1 MEARAPGVIKLFGEH
16 AVVYD
21 RLAVAMAID
30 KYAYAK
36 VEKSGAGLSIALLD
50 LGKARNFSE
59 KELESVY
66 SSYFAKDSIPD
77 QKGKTEHILKFI
89 GENSAVDADL
99 LPFAVIASRIYKQYG
114 AGLGGGKVKIRS
126 DIPTQKGFAS
136 SASCYTA
143 FTLAMLDTLGISLGH
158 DEIIEIARDGE
169 RVRHKNEGAGKID
182 VSTSYYGG
190 FVSYRGSSGAKKED
204 GINAGV
210 ILRAIDTG
218 PKKSTAEMVARVR
231 ELYENNREY
240 ADYLLDKIEACSTRG
255 IAALKR
261 DDAEGL
267 GKIMDENHSYLRM
280 LGVSSESLENAI
292 ALTKTAG
299 GLGAKLSGGGGGGIA
314 IAVTKDHDTLER
326 ELKSHGY
333 INYPV
338 GVSKDGAS
346 VN

>member
-30 KYAYAK
+30 KYAYANVGK
-36 VEKSGAGLSIALLD
+36 AAGEFSVGLLD
-50 LGKARNFSE
+50 FGRSGNFSE
-59 KELESVY
+59 KELESIY
-66 SSYFAKDSIPD
+66 ISYFAKDSIPD

-99 LPFAVIASRIYKQYG
+99 LPFAVIASRIHKQYG
-114 AGLGGGKVKIRS
+114 AGLNGIKAEIRS
-126 DIPTQKGFAS
+126 EIPTQKGFAS

-143 FTLAMLDTLGISLGH
+143 FTLAMLNYLGISLGH
-158 DEIIEIARDGE
+158 DEIIEIAKDGE

-190 FVSYRGSSGAKKED
+190 FVSYRGSSGAKKEND
-204 GINAGV
+204 INTNIV
-210 ILRAIDTG
+210 LHAIDTG
-218 PKKSTAEMVARVR
+218 PKKSTAEMVGRVR
-231 ELYENNREY
+231 EIYESNREY
-240 ADYLLDKIEACSTRG
+240 ANYLLDRIEACSTRG
-255 IAALKR
+255 IAALKS
-261 DDAEGL
+261 DDAESL

-280 LGVSSESLENAI
+280 LGVSSESLEDAI
-292 ALTKTAG
+292 ALTKAAG

-314 IAVTKDHDTLER
+314 IAITKDHDALEK
-326 ELKSHGY
+326 ELALHGY
-333 INYPV
+333 VNYSV
-338 GVSKDGAS
+338 GVSKSGAS